1 MDYNMYLYFFNY
13 VCQDSPVYSPVDGSK
28 WLMAK
33 EDIQQADFGYLNII
47 EHLLKT
53 HLLMEP
59 ICVLMRSTLSKFH
72 PLYQIL
78 KWHCRE
84 LFVTNSLGLEVLL
97 KPEMSLHTLFAIGH
111 LGAIDLLLKAFP
123 RITWADTEFDKNIQ
137 VIFLLDKY
145 ILFTGLEVR
154 IGKYFPIQIDLDGK

>member
-1 MDYNMYLYFFNY
+1 MDYNVYLHFSKY
-13 VCQDSPVYSPVDGSK
+13 VCQDSLVYSPVDGSK

-33 EDIQQADFGYLNII
+33 EDVQQADFGYLNII

-72 PLYQIL
+72 PLYQIF
-78 KWHCRE
+78 KWHCRG
-84 LFVTNSLGLEVLL
+84 LFVTNQLAVEVFL
-97 KPEMSLHTLFAIGH
+97 KPEMRLHTLFAIGH

-123 RITWADTEFDKNIQ
+123 HMTWADTEFDKNIQ
-137 VIFLLDKY
+137 VRFLLEK
-145 ILFTGLEVR
+145 IKLLF
-154 IGKYFPIQIDLDGK
+154 ISNHPW